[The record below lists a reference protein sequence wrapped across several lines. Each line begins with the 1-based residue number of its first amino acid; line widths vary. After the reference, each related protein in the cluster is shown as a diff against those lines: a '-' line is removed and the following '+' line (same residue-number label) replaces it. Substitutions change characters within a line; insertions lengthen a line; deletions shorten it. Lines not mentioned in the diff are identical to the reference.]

1 MKLLLSAAILAA
13 SHAQD
18 DCPFCPDGLEVPD
31 VQILVDPEAEGFTC
45 GLVVDYAASLSD
57 RGILETD
64 CPIVTAWMGECCP
77 DHYAAMIGGVEVVA
91 EAEADHPTEAI
102 IIVQKE
108 EKQEEVEE
116 DYLPEEATG
125 EPAEAET
132 AAAAPEPASIIA
144 RPESCGD
151 EVYSC
156 LVSAEPDQEC
166 AETIHEECMDTSS
179 GCLDDASSIVGSRDL
194 LCGAA
199 ECLILG
205 NPQPICRCEFVI
217 NECVNTHL
225 NNILSGEE
233 VTSESGAALVGDGSG
248 VSDRVCVESAC
259 CATNESVEGKA
270 RCFGSGYVDEFV
282 GRENTTETTGEISS
296 SSSSSSSS
304 TFESSSTSSATSES
318 SGWTGE
324 SASSSS
330 GGGSTDENGKY
341 PADQTIGSESA
352 TTTTAEGVGNET
364 MPADAGTD
372 GNESAKESAAA
383 VDVANE
389 EMNRDGGAESAVS
402 KDPSGGSGAPRHGAL
417 VLTAAAVALTVC
429 SLA

>member
-18 DCPFCPDGLEVPD
+18 DCPFCPDGLEVGTD
-31 VQILVDPEAEGFTC
+31 VQILDPEAEGFTC

-57 RGILETD
+57 RGIFETD

-77 DHYAAMIGGVEVVA
+77 DHYAAMIGGVEVEA
-91 EAEADHPTEAI
+91 EAEPTEAI
-102 IIVQKE
+102 IIVDKD
-108 EKQEEVEE
+108 EKQEE

-125 EPAEAET
+125 EPAEPET

-144 RPESCGD
+144 RPESCG
-151 EVYSC
+151 EKVYSC

-166 AETIHEECMDTSS
+166 AEAIHEECMDTSS

-194 LCGAA
+194 VCGAA

-205 NPQPICRCEFVI
+205 NPEPICRCEFVI

-259 CATNESVEGKA
+259 CATSESVEGKA
-270 RCFGSGYVDEFV
+270 KCFGSGYADEFV
-282 GRENTTETTGEISS
+282 
-296 SSSSSSSS
+296 
-304 TFESSSTSSATSES
+304 
-318 SGWTGE
+318 
-324 SASSSS
+324 S
-330 GGGSTDENGKY
+330 GGKRL
-341 PADQTIGSESA
+341 
-352 TTTTAEGVGNET
+352 
-364 MPADAGTD
+364 
-372 GNESAKESAAA
+372 ESAKRRAEAQAARAAA
-383 VDVANE
+383 ARMSKARVSVAQQVKAAA
-389 EMNRDGGAESAVS
+389 RRAKAPAARSGESLPMRTESTRPTRRLVRNQPRRRPPKDLATRRCPPTPGPTATRAPMSRPPRMTSPTRRRTGTVAAGTAVS

-417 VLTAAAVALTVC
+417 VLTAAAVALTVS